1 MATQEATTTSGNAL
15 DAVKWIA
22 ALLLLVGATLGN
34 QYLTSVPAVARIG
47 GVVVLAIVALGVV
60 LTTSKGHRFIE
71 AMKES
76 RVELR
81 KIVWPTR
88 QETWQTTL
96 IVVAVVLVTALL
108 LWGVDSLFGWIISAI
123 IKLG

>member
-1 MATQEATTTSGNAL
+1 MSTQVETTSSGVVE
-15 DAVKWIA
+15 AVKWTA
-22 ALLLLVGATLGN
+22 AIVLLVAATLGN
-34 QYLTSVPAVARIG
+34 QYFSTLSPVLRIG
-47 GVVVLAIVALGVV
+47 GVVLLALVALGIV
-60 LTTSKGHRFIE
+60 LTTAKGQGFLG
-71 AMKES
+71 ALKES

-96 IVVAVVLVTALL
+96 IVLAVVVVTALL